1 MVCCAHAEQIEAHLA
16 KSRWFQQ
23 KSMKLHVVIS
33 TSCLSAGEA
42 LRLMDQKDVIKSD
55 FVLVGGDVISNLD
68 LKSII
73 QSHKKRRREDRHAIM
88 TMVSSER
95 HY

>member
-16 KSRWFQQ
+16 DSKWSQQ
-23 KSMKLHVVIS
+23 KSMKLHVVVS

-55 FVLVGGDVISNLD
+55 FVLVGGDVIANLD

-73 QSHKKRRREDRHAIM
+73 LGHKKRRLEDRHAIM
-88 TMVSSER
+88 TMVS
-95 HY
+95 